1 MGRSHVHE
9 MAPCPPSGDCEC
21 FFLSVVRA
29 HERSGPPRRPTKS
42 RSTAKNWHP
51 VLPLPLGI
59 SLAST
64 PSSGSGFEVEAG
76 SGRFFGQLVLPLP
89 ASPAPGSA
97 QAARVD
103 LEGPTVLLLG
113 IDVQ

>member
-1 MGRSHVHE
+1 M
-9 MAPCPPSGDCEC
+9 
-21 FFLSVVRA
+21 
-29 HERSGPPRRPTKS
+29 
-42 RSTAKNWHP
+42 
-51 VLPLPLGI
+51 LPLPLGI

-76 SGRFFGQLVLPLP
+76 SGRSFGQLFPLP

-113 IDVQ
+113 IDVH